1 MLRAISLPLVGDLF
15 YRPWLNKKIGIT
27 KHLFYRPPPVLE
39 QLLPEM
45 NRMKALPG
53 ARVAVLRSI
62 HSNIYFKGVRKEAYI
77 LERLRGSPVHLLTV
91 WGAKDGVM
99 PIEYADDVR
108 RELPDSIVRVIQEC
122 GPCPQMEKPEL
133 FNLMLV
139 SFLKDGSV
147 PAAQDKS

>member
-53 ARVAVLRSI
+53 
-62 HSNIYFKGVRKEAYI
+62 
-77 LERLRGSPVHLLTV
+77 
-91 WGAKDGVM
+91 
-99 PIEYADDVR
+99 
-108 RELPDSIVRVIQEC
+108 
-122 GPCPQMEKPEL
+122 
-133 FNLMLV
+133 
-139 SFLKDGSV
+139 
-147 PAAQDKS
+147 